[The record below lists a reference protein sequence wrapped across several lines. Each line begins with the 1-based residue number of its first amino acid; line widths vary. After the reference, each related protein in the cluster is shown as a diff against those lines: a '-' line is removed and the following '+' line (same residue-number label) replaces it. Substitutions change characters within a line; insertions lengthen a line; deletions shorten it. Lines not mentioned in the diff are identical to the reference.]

1 MIIITDVKWSFPHTK
16 QILTDPNIGEDTENI
31 KYLELSYTVG
41 DGKIVW

>member
-1 MIIITDVKWSFPHTK
+1 MLSGPSPT
-16 QILTDPNIGEDTENI
+16 QILTDSNIGEDTENI